1 MVRVADA
8 IVDIL
13 QTEGVRFVSTLP
25 GDDILP
31 IFDAL
36 HKNARVPLILT
47 RHEQATVYIAD
58 GYARSTGEVGVA
70 MVTKGPGRCNAFT
83 AIVNAFTDCVPLVV
97 IFGHSSRKQLAKGML
112 QEVPYLDTF
121 QTMAKWTF
129 SVPSAERIPEVF
141 RRAFTVARSGRPGP
155 VIIEIPQ
162 DISMAEADL
171 PAYQK
176 SRRVRFGPD
185 PDDVDK
191 LIELMQQAKRPLFYA
206 GRGALWS
213 GATQRLIKVAE
224 AYAIP
229 VMATLP
235 AKGAMPEDHP
245 LCLGLGGY
253 PRAVYSTGQS
263 RKFAEDADLVI
274 ALGCSFRQH
283 ATSSWLPKPAQT
295 KLVQVDVDPAE
306 LHKNYAADLVI
317 LADIELFLRALFE
330 QSRSV
335 LSSWRK
341 GMAGD
346 IAAEIREL
354 KTKWM
359 DSWNPRLTSDEIPMN
374 PYRVCWDVTHQ
385 LDRRKTILLHDA
397 GVTRAY
403 VSHHYEALN
412 PLGFIGFGGTS
423 AMGWSTP
430 AALGAKLGNPDK
442 TVVNFTGDGSFGM
455 TGMEIETAARN
466 DIRTLTIILNNES
479 LGASRETLHDRIKG
493 HEIGIALRGDYA
505 GVARALG
512 AFGERVEKPADL
524 QPALARAL
532 AHEGPAVLEIG
543 VKPLEPRP
551 WRSESGV
558 L

>member
-8 IVDIL
+8 IVEIL
-13 QTEGVRFVSTLP
+13 QIEGVKFVSTLP

-36 HKNARVPLILT
+36 HQNGRMPLILT

-141 RRAFTVARSGRPGP
+141 RRAFTLARSGRPGP

-162 DISMAEADL
+162 DISMAQAEL

-176 SRRVRFGPD
+176 TRRVRFGPD
-185 PDDVDK
+185 PDDIEK
-191 LIELMQQAKRPLFYA
+191 LIELMQQAERPLIYA

-213 GATQRLIKVAE
+213 GATQHLIRVAE

-263 RKFAEDADLVI
+263 RKFAEEADLVI

-283 ATSSWLPKPAQT
+283 ATSSWLPKPVQA
-295 KLVQVDVDPAE
+295 KLVQVDIDAAE
-306 LHKNYAADLVI
+306 LHKNYVADLVI
-317 LADIELFLRALFE
+317 LSDIDLFLRALLE
-330 QSRSV
+330 QSRAK
-335 LSSWRK
+335 LANWRK
-341 GMAGD
+341 DMAVDVAG
-346 IAAEIREL
+346 EIKEL
-354 KTKWM
+354 KGKWM
-359 DSWNPRLTSDEIPMN
+359 DSWSPRLTSDEVPMN
-374 PYRVCWDVTHQ
+374 PYRVCWDITHQ
-385 LDRRKTILLHDA
+385 LDRKKTILLHDA

-466 DIRTLTIILNNES
+466 DIRTLTVILNNES
-479 LGASRETLHDRIKG
+479 LGASRETLHDRFKG
-493 HEIGIALRGDYA
+493 HEIGISLRGDYA

-512 AFGERVEKPADL
+512 AFGERIDKPDDL
-524 QPALARAL
+524 QPALRRAL
-532 AHEGPAVLEIG
+532 AHQGPAVLEIG

-558 L
+558 

>member
-1 MVRVADA
+1 MRVADA
-8 IVDIL
+8 VVDIL
-13 QTEGVRFVSTLP
+13 KTEGVKFVTTLP

-36 HKNARVPLILT
+36 HENREVRLVLT

-129 SVPSAERIPEVF
+129 SIPAPERVPEVF
-141 RRAFTVARSGRPGP
+141 RRAFTIARSGRPGP

-162 DISMAEADL
+162 DVSMAEAEI
-171 PAYQK
+171 PPYQK
-176 SRRVRFGPD
+176 TRRVRYGPD
-185 PDDVDK
+185 PDDVDR
-191 LIELMQQAKRPLFYA
+191 LLELMETAKRPLLYV
-206 GRGALWS
+206 GRGGLWS
-213 GATQRLIKVAE
+213 GATEALVRVAE
-224 AYAIP
+224 TYALP

-235 AKGAMPEDHP
+235 AKGVMPEDHP

-253 PRAVYSTGQS
+253 PRAVYSTGAAK
-263 RKFAEDADLVI
+263 KFAEDADLVI
-274 ALGCSFRQH
+274 ALGCSYRQH
-283 ATSSWLPKPAQT
+283 ATSSWLPKPAHAR
-295 KLVQVDVDPAE
+295 LVQVDIDPAE
-306 LHKNYAADLVI
+306 LHKNYPADLAI
-317 LADIELFLRALFE
+317 LSDVQLFLRA
-330 QSRSV
+330 V
-335 LSSWRK
+335 LERASGKLGAWRK
-341 GMAGD
+341 DKAPD
-346 IAAEIREL
+346 VAAEIGAL
-354 KTKWM
+354 KEQWLE
-359 DSWNPRLTSDEIPMN
+359 SWNARLTSDEVPMN
-374 PYRVCWDVTHQ
+374 PYRACWDLAQ
-385 LDRRKTILLHDA
+385 CLDRRNSILLHDA

-403 VSHHYEALN
+403 VSHHYETLF

-442 TVVNFTGDGSFGM
+442 TVVNVTGDGSFGM

-466 DIRTLTIILNNES
+466 DIRTLTVILNNES
-479 LGASRETLHDRIKG
+479 LGASRETLHERFKG
-493 HEIGIALRGDYA
+493 HEIGISLRGDYA
-505 GVARALG
+505 AVARALG
-512 AFGERVEKPADL
+512 AYGERVDKPSDLKPAV
-524 QPALARAL
+524 ARAT
-532 AHEGPAVLEIG
+532 AHPGPSLVEIA

-551 WRSESGV
+551 WK
-558 L
+558 

>member
-171 PAYQK
+171 PPYQK
-176 SRRVRFGPD
+176 TRRVRFGPD

-479 LGASRETLHDRIKG
+479 LGASRETLHDRFKG

-551 WRSESGV
+551 WRSGSGV
-558 L
+558 

>member
-1 MVRVADA
+1 MTRVADA

-13 QTEGVRFVSTLP
+13 QIEGVKFVATFP

-36 HKNARVPLILT
+36 HQNRQVPLILT

-141 RRAFTVARSGRPGP
+141 RRAFTLARSGRPGP

-162 DISMAEADL
+162 DISMAQAELA
-171 PAYQK
+171 PYQK
-176 SRRVRFGPD
+176 TRRVRFGPD
-185 PDDVDK
+185 PDDIEK
-191 LIELMQQAKRPLFYA
+191 LIELMQQAKRPLIYA
-206 GRGALWS
+206 GRGGLWS
-213 GATQRLIKVAE
+213 EATQHLIKVAG

-283 ATSSWLPKPAQT
+283 ATSSWLPKPAQA
-295 KLVQVDVDPAE
+295 KLVQVDIDPAE
-306 LHKNYAADLVI
+306 LHKNYPADLVI
-317 LADIELFLRALFE
+317 LSDIQLFLRALLE
-330 QSRSV
+330 QARAP
-335 LSSWRK
+335 LNNWRR
-341 GMAGD
+341 GMAD
-346 IAAEIREL
+346 DVAAEIKDL
-354 KTKWM
+354 KEKWM
-359 DSWNPRLTSDEIPMN
+359 DSWKPRLTSDEIPMN
-374 PYRVCWDVTHQ
+374 PYRACWDITHQ
-385 LDRRKTILLHDA
+385 LDRSKTILLHDA

-466 DIRTLTIILNNES
+466 DIRTLTVILNNET
-479 LGASRETLHDRIKG
+479 LGASRETLHDRFKG
-493 HEIGIALRGDYA
+493 HEIGISLRGDYA

-512 AFGERVEKPADL
+512 AFGERVEKPAQL
-524 QPALARAL
+524 EPALRRAL
-532 AHEGPAVLEIG
+532 AHQGPAVLEVA

-558 L
+558 

>member
-8 IVDIL
+8 IGDFF
-13 QTEGVRFVSTLP
+13 QPAGVWFVPPWP
-25 GDDILP
+25 GYYFLP
-31 IFDAL
+31 IFVAL
-36 HKNARVPLILT
+36 NKNARVPLILT

-176 SRRVRFGPD
+176 TRRVRFGPD

-346 IAAEIREL
+346 IADEIREL

-479 LGASRETLHDRIKG
+479 LGASRETLHDRFKG

-558 L
+558 

>member
-13 QTEGVRFVSTLP
+13 QTEDVKFVSTLP

-36 HKNARVPLILT
+36 HQNGRTPLILT

-141 RRAFTVARSGRPGP
+141 RRAFTLARSGRPGP

-162 DISMAEADL
+162 DISMAQAEL
-171 PAYQK
+171 PPYQK
-176 SRRVRFGPD
+176 TRRVRFGPD
-185 PDDVDK
+185 PDDIEK
-191 LIELMQQAKRPLFYA
+191 LIELMQQAKQPLIYA

-213 GATQRLIKVAE
+213 GATQHLIKIAE

-253 PRAVYSTGQS
+253 PRAVYSTAQS
-263 RKFAEDADLVI
+263 RKFAEEADLVI

-283 ATSSWLPKPAQT
+283 ATSSWLPIPAQA
-295 KLVQVDVDPAE
+295 KLVQVDIDAAE

-317 LADIELFLRALFE
+317 LSDIDLFLRALLA
-330 QSRSV
+330 QARAR
-335 LSSWRK
+335 LSDWRK
-341 GMAGD
+341 GMASE
-346 IAAEIREL
+346 IAEEIKEL
-354 KTKWM
+354 KAKWM
-359 DSWNPRLTSDEIPMN
+359 NSWNLRLTSDEIPMN

-385 LDRRKTILLHDA
+385 LDRKKTILLHDA

-466 DIRTLTIILNNES
+466 DIRTLTVILNNES
-479 LGASRETLHDRIKG
+479 LGASRETLHDRFKG
-493 HEIGIALRGDYA
+493 HEIGISLRGDYA

-512 AFGERVEKPADL
+512 AFGERVDKPADL

-532 AHEGPAVLEIG
+532 AHEGPAVLEVG

-558 L
+558 

>member
-1 MVRVADA
+1 MRVADA

-13 QTEGVRFVSTLP
+13 KTEEVKFVATLP

-36 HKNARVPLILT
+36 HQNGGMPLILT

-97 IFGHSSRKQLAKGML
+97 IFGHSSSKQLAKGML

-155 VIIEIPQ
+155 VIIEVPQ
-162 DISMAEADL
+162 DISMAQADL
-171 PAYQK
+171 PPYQK
-176 SRRVRFGPD
+176 TRRVRYGPD

-191 LIELMQQAKRPLFYA
+191 LIELLQGAKQPLIYA

-213 GATQRLIKVAE
+213 RATDDLVKLSE
-224 AYAIP
+224 TYALP

-263 RKFAEDADLVI
+263 KKFAEEADLVI

-283 ATSSWLPKPAQT
+283 ATSSWLPKPAHA
-295 KLVQVDVDPAE
+295 KLVQVDIDPAE

-317 LADIELFLRALFE
+317 LSDIKLFLQALL
-330 QSRSV
+330 QQGTQK
-335 LSSWRK
+335 LGGWRK
-341 GMAGD
+341 GMNGVVAEEIGGGG
-346 IAAEIREL
+346 AAIR
-354 KTKWM
+354 
-359 DSWNPRLTSDEIPMN
+359 
-374 PYRVCWDVTHQ
+374 VH
-385 LDRRKTILLHDA
+385 
-397 GVTRAY
+397 
-403 VSHHYEALN
+403 
-412 PLGFIGFGGTS
+412 
-423 AMGWSTP
+423 
-430 AALGAKLGNPDK
+430 
-442 TVVNFTGDGSFGM
+442 
-455 TGMEIETAARN
+455 
-466 DIRTLTIILNNES
+466 
-479 LGASRETLHDRIKG
+479 GASQRRTRNSHVVRRR
-493 HEIGIALRGDYA
+493 RGCRRHCGRRGKVDHN
-505 GVARALG
+505 ARPTHVDVG
-512 AFGERVEKPADL
+512 
-524 QPALARAL
+524 
-532 AHEGPAVLEIG
+532 
-543 VKPLEPRP
+543 
-551 WRSESGV
+551 
-558 L
+558 

>member
-112 QEVPYLDTF
+112 QELPYLDTF

-171 PAYQK
+171 PPYQK
-176 SRRVRFGPD
+176 TRRVRFGPD

-263 RKFAEDADLVI
+263 RKFAEEADLVI

-283 ATSSWLPKPAQT
+283 ATSSWLPKPVHA

-306 LHKNYAADLVI
+306 LHKNYGADLVI
-317 LADIELFLRALFE
+317 LSDIELFLRALLE
-330 QSRSV
+330 QSRPV

-341 GMAGD
+341 GVAGD
-346 IAAEIREL
+346 IAAEIKEL

-385 LDRRKTILLHDA
+385 LDRKKTILLHDA

-479 LGASRETLHDRIKG
+479 LGASRETLHDRFKG
-493 HEIGIALRGDYA
+493 HEIGIALGGDYA

-558 L
+558 

>member
-1 MVRVADA
+1 MRAADA
-8 IVDIL
+8 VVEIL
-13 QTEGVRFVSTLP
+13 RAEGVKFVATLP

-31 IFDAL
+31 LFDAL
-36 HKNARVPLILT
+36 HQSGQLPLILT
-47 RHEQATVYIAD
+47 RHEQATVYMAD

-129 SVPSAERIPEVF
+129 SVPSPERIPEVF
-141 RRAFTVARSGRPGP
+141 RRAFTLARSGRPGP
-155 VIIEIPQ
+155 VIVEMPQ
-162 DISMAEADL
+162 DISMAQAEI
-171 PAYQK
+171 PPYFK
-176 SRRVRFGPD
+176 TRRVRYGPD
-185 PDDVDK
+185 PDDLDK
-191 LIELMQQAKRPLFYA
+191 LLTLLLGARKPLIYV

-213 GATQRLIKVAE
+213 RATADLIKIAE
-224 AYAIP
+224 TYALP

-263 RKFAEDADLVI
+263 RKFAEEADLVI

-283 ATSSWLPKPAQT
+283 ATSSWLPKPADA
-295 KLVQVDVDPAE
+295 KLVQVDVDAAE
-306 LHKNYAADLVI
+306 LHKNYPADLVI
-317 LADIELFLRALFE
+317 LSDIQLFLRAWLE
-330 QSRSV
+330 HGASQ
-335 LSSWRK
+335 LAGWRK
-341 GMAGD
+341 GMSGD
-346 IAAEIREL
+346 VAAEIKDL
-354 KTKWM
+354 KAKWLA
-359 DSWNPRLTSDEIPMN
+359 SWNPRLTSDETPMN
-374 PYRVCWDVTHQ
+374 PYRACWDVTHL
-385 LDRRKTILLHDA
+385 LDRNKTILLHDA

-403 VSHHYEALN
+403 VSHHYETLN

-430 AALGAKLGNPDK
+430 AALGAKLGNQDK
-442 TVVNFTGDGSFGM
+442 VVLNFTGDGSFGM

-479 LGASRETLHDRIKG
+479 LGASRETLHERFKG
-493 HEIGIALRGDYA
+493 HEIGISLRGDYA

-512 AFGERVEKPADL
+512 AFGERVDAPAEL
-524 QPALARAL
+524 QPALSRAL
-532 AHEGPAVLEIG
+532 AHNGPAVLEIG

-558 L
+558 

>member
-171 PAYQK
+171 PPYQK
-176 SRRVRFGPD
+176 TRRVRFGPD

-479 LGASRETLHDRIKG
+479 LGASRETLHDRFKG

-512 AFGERVEKPADL
+512 AFGERLEKPADL

-558 L
+558 

>member
-1 MVRVADA
+1 MRVADA
-8 IVDIL
+8 VVDIL
-13 QTEGVRFVSTLP
+13 KTEGVKFVTTLP

-36 HKNARVPLILT
+36 HQNREVPLVLT

-97 IFGHSSRKQLAKGML
+97 IFGHSSRQQLAKGML

-129 SVPSAERIPEVF
+129 SIPSPERVPEVF
-141 RRAFTVARSGRPGP
+141 RRAFTIARSGRPGP

-162 DISMAEADL
+162 DISMAQAEM
-171 PAYQK
+171 PPYQK
-176 SRRVRFGPD
+176 TRRVRYGPD

-191 LIELMQQAKRPLFYA
+191 LIELMRTAKRPLIYV
-206 GRGALWS
+206 GRGGLWS
-213 GATQRLIKVAE
+213 GATDALVQVAE
-224 AYAIP
+224 AYALP

-253 PRAVYSTGQS
+253 PRAVYSTGAS
-263 RKFAEDADLVI
+263 KKFAEDADLVI

-283 ATSSWLPKPAQT
+283 ATSSWLPKPAHAR
-295 KLVQVDVDPAE
+295 LVQVDIDPAE
-306 LHKNYAADLVI
+306 LHKNYPADLAI
-317 LADIELFLRALFE
+317 LSDIQLFLRALL
-330 QSRSV
+330 QQGAAR
-335 LSSWRK
+335 LGAWRK
-341 GMAGD
+341 GMAAD
-346 IAAEIREL
+346 VADEIRGL
-354 KTKWM
+354 KGQWL
-359 DSWNPRLTSDEIPMN
+359 DSWYARLTSDEVPMN
-374 PYRVCWDVTHQ
+374 PYRACWDLAHC

-403 VSHHYEALN
+403 VSHHYETLF

-430 AALGAKLGNPDK
+430 AALGAKLGNPEK
-442 TVVNFTGDGSFGM
+442 TVVNVTGDGSFGM

-466 DIRTLTIILNNES
+466 DIRTLTVVLNNES
-479 LGASRETLHDRIKG
+479 LGASRETLHERFKG
-493 HEIGIALRGDYA
+493 HEIGISLRGDYA
-505 GVARALG
+505 AVARALG
-512 AFGERVEKPADL
+512 AYGERVDKPGELKPAVN
-524 QPALARAL
+524 RAL
-532 AHEGPAVLEIG
+532 AHAGPALLELA

-551 WRSESGV
+551 WKS
-558 L
+558 

>member
-1 MVRVADA
+1 MRVADA
-8 IVDIL
+8 IVNIL
-13 QTEGVRFVSTLP
+13 QTEGVKFVSTLP

-36 HKNARVPLILT
+36 HQNGQMPLILT

-129 SVPSAERIPEVF
+129 SVPSPERIPEVF
-141 RRAFTVARSGRPGP
+141 RRAFTLARSGRPGP

-162 DISMAEADL
+162 DISMAQAEL
-171 PAYQK
+171 PPYQK
-176 SRRVRFGPD
+176 TRRVRFGPD

-191 LIELMQQAKRPLFYA
+191 LLELMRQSKRPLIYA

-213 GATQRLIKVAE
+213 GATEHLVRVAE

-283 ATSSWLPKPAQT
+283 ATSSWLPKPAQA

-317 LADIELFLRALFE
+317 LSDIDLFLRALLE
-330 QSRSV
+330 QALAGLSR
-335 LSSWRK
+335 WRQD
-341 GMAGD
+341 MTAEV
-346 IAAEIREL
+346 AAEIRHL
-354 KTKWM
+354 KNKWM
-359 DSWNPRLTSDEIPMN
+359 ESWSSRLTSDEIPMN
-374 PYRVCWDVTHQ
+374 PYRVCWDITHQ
-385 LDRRKTILLHDA
+385 LEGKKTILLHDA

-466 DIRTLTIILNNES
+466 DIRTLTVILNNES
-479 LGASRETLHDRIKG
+479 LGASRETLHDRFKG
-493 HEIGIALRGDYA
+493 HEIGVSLRGDYA

-512 AFGERVEKPADL
+512 AYGERIDKPADL
-524 QPALARAL
+524 QPALTRAL
-532 AHEGPAVLEIG
+532 AHQGPAVLEVA

-558 L
+558 